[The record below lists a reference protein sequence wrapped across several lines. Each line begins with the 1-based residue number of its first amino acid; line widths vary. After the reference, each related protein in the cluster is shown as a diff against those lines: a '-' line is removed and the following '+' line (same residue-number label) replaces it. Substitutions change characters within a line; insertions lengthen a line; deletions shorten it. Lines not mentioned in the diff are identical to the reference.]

1 MFKKYKN
8 ICHYDQINMDLKPFI
23 SVKEKDFNKLEKDI
37 RDTIVECAIYKKQ
50 NYDRN
55 NEKIKFENIP
65 EEITKII
72 VDLGINKDIF
82 KDIFESLDVFP
93 QQLIINYSYKYNEKK
108 IIKKNKTNLIYEL
121 EKKIDINDITKS
133 NIVGNKFDEWFCKW
147 LNSSV
152 LINDEIKTN
161 KIRQYIDNIKN
172 LLYLYN
178 KRITNLKNNIK
189 YNKHKYNSD
198 DIKKDKSYYEKKIT
212 KYENALNHNELF
224 YIALKKIY
232 IILDNIIYLN
242 DINKQL

>member
-37 RDTIVECAIYKKQ
+37 RDTIVECAKYRKQ
-50 NYDRN
+50 DQDKN

-72 VDLGINKDIF
+72 IDLGIN

-108 IIKKNKTNLIYEL
+108 IIKKNKTNFIYEI
-121 EKKIDINDITKS
+121 EKKFDINDITKS

-152 LINDEIKTN
+152 VINDEIKMN

-172 LLYLYN
+172 LLYFYN
-178 KRITNLKNNIK
+178 KRINNLKKNIK

-198 DIKKDKSYYEKKIT
+198 DIKKDKNYYEKKIT
-212 KYENALNHNELF
+212 KYENDLIHNELF
-224 YIALKKIY
+224 YIVLKKTY

>member
-1 MFKKYKN
+1 M
-8 ICHYDQINMDLKPFI
+8 
-23 SVKEKDFNKLEKDI
+23 
-37 RDTIVECAIYKKQ
+37 
-50 NYDRN
+50 
-55 NEKIKFENIP
+55 
-65 EEITKII
+65 
-72 VDLGINKDIF
+72 
-82 KDIFESLDVFP
+82 
-93 QQLIINYSYKYNEKK
+93 
-108 IIKKNKTNLIYEL
+108 
-121 EKKIDINDITKS
+121 
-133 NIVGNKFDEWFCKW
+133 
-147 LNSSV
+147 NSSV